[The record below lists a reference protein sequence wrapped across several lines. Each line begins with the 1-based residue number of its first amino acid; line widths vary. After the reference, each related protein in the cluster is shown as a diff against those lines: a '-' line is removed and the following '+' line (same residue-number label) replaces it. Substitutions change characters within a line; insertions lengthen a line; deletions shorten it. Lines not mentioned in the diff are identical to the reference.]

1 MRYDRRVLADV
12 EAQCDFLRG
21 LVGHGDALVLAQM
34 LEPGIDQERFHHPPW
49 LSRVFEYPPIVGAVA
64 PALVGQAFERGEE
77 RLAIAWI
84 DPVFHRDQDRAAIV
98 LDVDMPVM
106 NGLDLCRQLRADA
119 ATRDVVVVVVTG
131 DASEQAQAALNA
143 GCDAVLGKPCS
154 RTLLLATIRLLL
166 ERR

>member
-1 MRYDRRVLADV
+1 MSHSTGAAQSLRPAAPRILVVDDAAEVRQIHTRLLHGSGMEVFTAENGTLALDAARRAVPDV
-12 EAQCDFLRG
+12 
-21 LVGHGDALVLAQM
+21 
-34 LEPGIDQERFHHPPW
+34 
-49 LSRVFEYPPIVGAVA
+49 IVT
-64 PALVGQAFERGEE
+64 
-77 RLAIAWI
+77 
-84 DPVFHRDQDRAAIV
+84 
-98 LDVDMPVM
+98 DVDMPVM